1 MTTPAT
7 ETTSLHVVGLCG
19 SLRSG
24 SFTRMALHV
33 ALRGAEGPGVTTQLL
48 DLDAFDLPFCRGKD
62 NQTTYGENVRR
73 FRASLREADG
83 IVIATP
89 EYHGSFSG
97 VVKNALDLA
106 GFEEFEGKM
115 VGLIG
120 VSGGRNG
127 ASDAL
132 NTLRAIGRSLHAWV
146 VPTQAT
152 ISGAWEA
159 FQENGETRDP
169 QDARRLRAVG
179 HEVARFARLHK
190 CGEHLQFLKEW
201 EAAPVNPGGPSEIEA
216 TPGT

>member
-1 MTTPAT
+1 MTTPSS
-7 ETTSLHVVGLCG
+7 ETTRIHVVGVCG

-24 SFTRMALHV
+24 SFTRMALRE

-62 NQTTYGENVRR
+62 NQTTYGENVHR
-73 FRASLREADG
+73 FRAALREADG
-83 IVIATP
+83 ILIATP

-146 VPTQAT
+146 VPSQAT
-152 ISGAWEA
+152 LSSAWEA
-159 FQENGETRDP
+159 FQENGDTRDP
-169 QDARRLRAVG
+169 QDAHRLRAVG
-179 HEVARFARLHK
+179 REVARFARLHK

-201 EAAPVNPGGPSEIEA
+201 EAAPVNPGGSSEIEA
-216 TPGT
+216 APGT